1 MALRRRSSPR
11 QASSSRRS
19 IGRAWL
25 IRLRRSSGTYPRDTG
40 MRGSGLRP
48 RCAQHWTGRLDRS
61 LPKAAESCRALG
73 NGREHGGTRNR
84 RTGGRAGGNGGIDRR
99 PGHAEREH
107 RIRMPGVPC
116 ALQPFSR
123 PCGANPP
130 SPGSEASHL
139 PKLSDKDMGDPGSA
153 GQRLSNSQDNAAP
166 GHRWRITA
174 SSGCG
179 PGIRRAPQPHRR
191 HTGENRSGQG
201 DGQRGRQVMCRQLQR
216 VKPA

>member
-84 RTGGRAGGNGGIDRR
+84 RTGGRAGVMAGSIGVQAMRRGSIEYECQECHAHFSPSPVLAALTPHRLGQKLLTCPNCRTRTWATRFRGTAPEQLSRQRR
-99 PGHAEREH
+99 PGPPVANH
-107 RIRMPGVPC
+107 RFKRLRPGY
-116 ALQPFSR
+116 
-123 PCGANPP
+123 PP
-130 SPGSEASHL
+130 S
-139 PKLSDKDMGDPGSA
+139 
-153 GQRLSNSQDNAAP
+153 AAATP
-166 GHRWRITA
+166 
-174 SSGCG
+174 
-179 PGIRRAPQPHRR
+179 PPHW
-191 HTGENRSGQG
+191 
-201 DGQRGRQVMCRQLQR
+201 
-216 VKPA
+216 